1 MDMNSLDPDSRMGV
15 KVLSGY
21 RIESR
26 PPRRDPH
33 MVPQPSPDL
42 TVALAPKRLLGQ
54 HAGGQCAGP
63 VIALGLEYTC
73 TQYGLLL

>member
-33 MVPQPSPDL
+33 MVPQPSPGSNYSTSSRL
-42 TVALAPKRLLGQ
+42 RLRASTLEASVLAP
-54 HAGGQCAGP
+54 
-63 VIALGLEYTC
+63 
-73 TQYGLLL
+73 

>member
-33 MVPQPSPDL
+33 MVPQPSPGSI
-42 TVALAPKRLLGQ
+42 ALAPNTPAGQ

-63 VIALGLEYTC
+63 VKTLGLE
-73 TQYGLLL
+73 

>member
-1 MDMNSLDPDSRMGV
+1 MGV
-15 KVLSGY
+15 RVLSGY

-42 TVALAPKRLLGQ
+42 TVALAPKRLR
-54 HAGGQCAGP
+54 ANT
-63 VIALGLEYTC
+63 LEASV
-73 TQYGLLL
+73 LAP